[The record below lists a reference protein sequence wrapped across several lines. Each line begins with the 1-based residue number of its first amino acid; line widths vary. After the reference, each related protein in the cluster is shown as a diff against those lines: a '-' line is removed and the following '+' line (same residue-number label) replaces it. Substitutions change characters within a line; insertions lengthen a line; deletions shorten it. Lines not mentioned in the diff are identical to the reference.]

1 MKRNFDGITLVTD
14 EKFNERFEDMDMNAL
29 DPIEDTYTGTIRILE
44 LKQMWD
50 SRMSLEDAL
59 HDMATICFD
68 GCRDENNRPIIP
80 ESFYAFCAE
89 VFKAFADTI
98 DE

>member
-1 MKRNFDGITLVTD
+1 MKRNLNSITLVTD
-14 EKFNERFEDMDMNAL
+14 EKFNKRFEDMDRNAL
-29 DPIEDTYTGTIRILE
+29 DPIEDTYTSTIRILE

-50 SRMSLEDAL
+50 SQMSLEDAL
-59 HDMATICFD
+59 YNMATICFD
-68 GCRDENNRPIIP
+68 ECRDENNRPIIP

-89 VFKAFADTI
+89 VFNAFADTI